1 MQSCLGVYIEDN
13 LIKYAKI
20 SKERENLKVES
31 FGVKFYE
38 DLSKAIDQ
46 IVAETNSTKVPIS
59 INLTNEFY
67 DYFSYFALLNKN
79 ALKKSIDIDF
89 EMLCAEKGINKDEIE
104 RKNIFAID
112 QDNPQQMKAINVSAE
127 KALLDSRRD
136 LFSKYNLHTIQPLPI
151 GIMNLVKLDEDQNQL
166 IVNMEE
172 KTTLTF
178 CENGQIYSIQEIE
191 SSIGEVLRK
200 ITKIENSETKAYE
213 IMKNITITSQELDTM
228 QDGNEYLEYVVPVL
242 FKMLNEIKEK
252 MNEFGKQIHKVYFT
266 GTGIIINNVD
276 MYFQDRLNDIEC
288 DLIKPEFLDSQSLK
302 IGIKDYIE
310 VNSAISLALS
320 GLSNGNELNFAGKT
334 GFKLQGLE
342 ITGLPKGK
350 EVTKVKSLK
359 ESSGE
364 KLDAFEKMTVRL
376 IVLCFV
382 FIIMYA
388 VITNHLYKNRVEK
401 FSDTE
406 QKIQETTTSI
416 SDMNKTK
423 TAIEYLTS
431 EYESI
436 ISKLNSESVQNGQSV
451 FRTNEMNNFLTK
463 LKSVI
468 PTEVKLVSIEN
479 TQDRHFV
486 IQARAAKYQ
495 QLGYFKALLETA
507 TQEGSSYK
515 AILEN
520 VKAST
525 GIRYHDEKTDEDY
538 ILVTIEGDLT
548 E

>member
-38 DLSKAIDQ
+38 DLSKTIDQ

-463 LKSVI
+463 LKSII

>member
-38 DLSKAIDQ
+38 DLSKTIDQ